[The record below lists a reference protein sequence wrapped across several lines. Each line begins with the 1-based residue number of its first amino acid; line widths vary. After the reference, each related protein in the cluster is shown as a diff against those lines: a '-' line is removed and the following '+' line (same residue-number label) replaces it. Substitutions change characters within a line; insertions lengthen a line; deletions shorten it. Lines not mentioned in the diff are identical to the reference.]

1 MFYRN
6 VPLGLTLSRIVLAPM
21 LIALACT
28 CLPGWTLGT
37 ICVIA
42 FLTDL
47 FDGILARQW
56 GVATPQLRRLDVSAD
71 VIFYLA
77 MLVAFYLRRPDV
89 MHDYGWY
96 FLGFVA
102 AEVVCQAISFG
113 RFRQSSATH
122 AYICKFW
129 AVVLC
134 IVCTLILIGNDARV
148 IMPITLIIGAV
159 AYFEVI
165 LMLLLAND
173 PPIDVPTLWHLLKRQ
188 RHAASRKE
196 AS

>member
-1 MFYRN
+1 LFYRN
-6 VPLGLTLSRIVLAPM
+6 IPLSLTLSRIVLAPI

-28 CLPGWTLGT
+28 SLPGWMLAT

-47 FDGILARQW
+47 FDGILARRW
-56 GVATPQLRRLDVSAD
+56 GVATPQLRRLDVIAD
-71 VIFYLA
+71 VIFYMA

-89 MHDYGWY
+89 IYDYGWF
-96 FLGFVA
+96 FLGFLA
-102 AEVVCQAISFG
+102 AEVVCQAVSLG

-122 AYICKFW
+122 TYLNKFW

-134 IVCTLILIGNDARV
+134 IVCILILMGSDASCDNAHYPDDRLGWL
-148 IMPITLIIGAV
+148 PRSDAH
-159 AYFEVI
+159 AR
-165 LMLLLAND
+165 ACQQS
-173 PPIDVPTLWHLLKRQ
+173 PIDVPTLWHLLKRQ
-188 RHAASRKE
+188 RTAPSKEE